1 MTQLALSPEGYD
13 VANAY
18 LQYGSSEEAA
28 RQTGIPLQIIIQTLQ
43 KPDVQNYLQGVYLDA
58 GYRNRNKLAGLVDKI
73 IDAKIEEAE
82 ETSMWSKK
90 DLLEILEF
98 AHKMR
103 IDELK
108 LMKKENTTT
117 VNVANFD
124 SNTRY
129 GQLMSK
135 LLGE

>member
-98 AHKMR
+98 AHKIR